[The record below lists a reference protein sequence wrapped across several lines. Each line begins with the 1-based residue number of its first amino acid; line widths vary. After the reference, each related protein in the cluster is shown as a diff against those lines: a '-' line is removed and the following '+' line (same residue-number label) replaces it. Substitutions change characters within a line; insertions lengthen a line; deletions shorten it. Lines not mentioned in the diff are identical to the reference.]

1 MTSTAP
7 YFVLASGGT
16 GGHMMPAEAVA
27 DKLMEAGYEVTL
39 ITDTRG
45 KSIGNV
51 FQDMDSFVLNT
62 SSHMA
67 GGVAGSIK
75 SFLSIISSTFTVR
88 KKFKARRPSAVIGFG
103 GYPSLPTVLA
113 ARSMGI
119 PYVLHEQNA
128 VLGRVN
134 RLMAG
139 GAKTIALSVEETER
153 VANRSKTI
161 VVGNPVRSLISKVA
175 NIAYA
180 VPLGDGPIRLL
191 IIGGSQGARILSD
204 VVPEALSSIDPEYV
218 ERLVVMHQA
227 RAEDVDRVVQAYE
240 KAKINAEVR
249 PYFDDVAGILLT
261 AQLIICRA
269 GASTIAELT
278 AMGRPAILVPLS
290 IAADSHQL
298 ANARL
303 IEAGGGGWVLEEQD
317 FTARALSDLLLKLF
331 DDMGKLREASEGMRS
346 LAKLDAAEKLAAHV
360 IELGDPEG
368 NIPS

>member
-1 MTSTAP
+1 MSNTAP
-7 YFVLASGGT
+7 YFVMACGGT

-27 DKLMEAGYEVTL
+27 DRLMEAGYEVTL
-39 ITDTRG
+39 ITDARG

-67 GGVAGSIK
+67 GGVVGSIK
-75 SFLSIISSTFTVR
+75 SVVSIIRSTFTVR
-88 KKFKARRPSAVIGFG
+88 SKFKARRPAAVIGFG
-103 GYPSLPTVLA
+103 GYPSMPTVLA

-139 GAKTIALSVEETER
+139 GARTIALSVEQTER
-153 VANRSKTI
+153 VADSSETI
-161 VVGNPVRSLISKVA
+161 VVGNPVRSLIKKVA

-191 IIGGSQGARILSD
+191 VIGGSQGARILSD
-204 VVPEALSSIDPEYV
+204 VVPEALGRIDPDYV
-218 ERLVVMHQA
+218 ERLDVMHQA
-227 RAEDVDRVVQAYE
+227 RAEDVERVVEAYA
-240 KAKINAEVR
+240 KAEIKADVR

-261 AQLIICRA
+261 AQLIVCRA

-278 AMGRPAILVPLS
+278 AMGRPAVLVPLS

-303 IEAGGGGWVLEEQD
+303 IEAAGGAWVIEEQD
-317 FTARALSDLLLKLF
+317 FTPRALSDLILTLF

-346 LAKLDAAEKLAAHV
+346 LAKLDAADKLAAHV
-360 IELGDPEG
+360 IEIGDPE
-368 NIPS
+368 SETRS